1 MHWGEIK
8 AYVMRGLMKEKKDYQ
23 LNSPSMGG
31 KDSQRKW
38 RNKVMEPQIQALF
51 DQMFPMT
58 KAGRE
63 EIEKEKERKA
73 PKRKEKLQKVREAT
87 NG

>member
-1 MHWGEIK
+1 
-8 AYVMRGLMKEKKDYQ
+8 MRGLMEEKKDYQ

-38 RNKVMEPQIQALF
+38 RNKVMDPQIQALF

-58 KAGRE
+58 KQGRK
-63 EIEKEKERKA
+63 EIIEEKEQKA
-73 PKRKEKLQKVREAT
+73 PKRKERLKKFREAV
-87 NG
+87 ND

>member
-1 MHWGEIK
+1 
-8 AYVMRGLMKEKKDYQ
+8 MKEKKDYQ

-38 RNKVMEPQIQALF
+38 RNKVMDPQMKALW

-58 KAGRE
+58 KKGRE
-63 EIEKEKERKA
+63 EILEDKKRKA
-73 PKRKEKLQKVREAT
+73 PQRKERLEKFREAV